1 MKSIVSIVAMTLM
14 SFVAMAQGPQGARP
28 ERPERGTP
36 PTDEERIERKVGFM
50 KESLGLTDKQ
60 AEELISIF
68 TEREEAVDAAR
79 EAYRKEMD
87 EIRSK
92 CQSSVEKI
100 LSSEQLENWRKMIK
114 ERWDRRPHHEGPGYR
129 HDGPGHHRHH
139 HDGPWQDGPRQW
151 QDDSRDNGGCC
162 WR

>member
-1 MKSIVSIVAMTLM
+1 
-14 SFVAMAQGPQGARP
+14 
-28 ERPERGTP
+28 
-36 PTDEERIERKVGFM
+36 M

-68 TEREEAVDAAR
+68 TEREETADAAR

-114 ERWDRRPHHEGPGYR
+114 ERWDKRPRHGGPGYR

-139 HDGPWQDGPRQW
+139 PDGPWQDGPRQW
-151 QDDSRDNGGCC
+151 QDDSWDNEGCC

>member
-60 AEELISIF
+60 AEDLISIF
-68 TEREEAVDAAR
+68 TEREEAADAAR

-100 LSSEQLENWRKMIK
+100 LSSEQLESWRKMMK
-114 ERWDRRPHHEGPGYR
+114 ERWDKRPR

-139 HDGPWQDGPRQW
+139 PDGPWQDGPRQW
-151 QDDSRDNGGCC
+151 QDDSWDNEGCC
-162 WR
+162 WH